1 MSTAS
6 KKSRFELHPEPQTW
20 LGKLL
25 NPEVDGDAR
34 DEILKMLS
42 TKEVMRTHLLSK
54 SALAASPAALKMRM
68 KELLIA
74 QAAEEEAEAKASAA
88 LGAAKTV

>member
-42 TKEVMRTHLLSK
+42 TKEVMRTYLLSK
-54 SALAASPAALKMRM
+54 SALTASPVAFIPRLKQ
-68 KELLIA
+68 LHIA
-74 QAAEEEAEAKASAA
+74 HEAEAASRAA
-88 LGAAKTV
+88 ARA